1 MLHPPVQSWQQ
12 NVGLSRWRSPRWRTW
27 RPLAQWRKTEGF
39 LDRKIR
45 TERGVWWME
54 LCQGS
59 WVDCYYRTVTS
70 MEVVSYAGEVMV
82 QKQKKHTGKNKTFH
96 HTSLPHTPLLP
107 CTSSP
112 VHSWAR
118 KPWSKISSS
127 VVPGLPGPLSHSSST
142 GAPSLGPKG
151 SLTSSTNK
159 PLDCWTINYMA
170 TIYID
175 LTTLPLPTCT
185 IYLNYLE

>member
-1 MLHPPVQSWQQ
+1 MSGVLRFRWITHLKKQY
-12 NVGLSRWRSPRWRTW
+12 GLCYTHLSRVDSRM
-27 RPLAQWRKTEGF
+27 LAWAGEDHHGHELDDLWHSGERQGF

-118 KPWSKISSS
+118 KPWSKISLIQFCSS
-127 VVPGLPGPLSHSSST
+127 WSSWTSE
-142 GAPSLGPKG
+142 SL
-151 SLTSSTNK
+151 L
-159 PLDCWTINYMA
+159 
-170 TIYID
+170 
-175 LTTLPLPTCT
+175 
-185 IYLNYLE
+185 

>member
-12 NVGLSRWRSPRWRTW
+12 NVGLSRWRSPRSRTW

-82 QKQKKHTGKNKTFH
+82 QKQKNILVKTRHFTIRHYHTH
-96 HTSLPHTPLLP
+96 PYY
-107 CTSSP
+107 P
-112 VHSWAR
+112 VHR
-118 KPWSKISSS
+118 HLCILGPGNHGQRYPWSSS
-127 VVPGLPGPLSHSSST
+127 VVPGLPGPLS
-142 GAPSLGPKG
+142 PSCNRNEL
-151 SLTSSTNK
+151 
-159 PLDCWTINYMA
+159 
-170 TIYID
+170 
-175 LTTLPLPTCT
+175 LPLQTYT
-185 IYLNYLE
+185 KDDNERTKEEEDIISM